1 VRSLDAFRLRYGSS
15 FDSLL
20 VGQFTGSLSNGG
32 EQIVVETP
40 SEVIRSFS
48 YGDSLP
54 WPECADGDGISLI
67 LLAPASNPDH
77 SLAFNWIGSAQIGG
91 LPGGQPRALT
101 YAEWQAYSFG
111 PGQSSGPEDDP
122 DLDGLPN
129 LIEFYL
135 GSLPGKNDTSN
146 HAPQGSLVDDGGE
159 KFLTLT
165 FSEVAGQS
173 GLTGS
178 VQVSPDLEN
187 WSSDP
192 EDIVE
197 LFPVLPNGNGSVQRT
212 FRVLTPLSADAKQFV
227 RLRVIQN

>member
-1 VRSLDAFRLRYGSS
+1 MYKR
-15 FDSLL
+15 
-20 VGQFTGSLSNGG
+20 Q
-32 EQIVVETP
+32 
-40 SEVIRSFS
+40 
-48 YGDSLP
+48 
-54 WPECADGDGISLI
+54 
-67 LLAPASNPDH
+67 
-77 SLAFNWIGSAQIGG
+77 
-91 LPGGQPRALT
+91 
-101 YAEWQAYSFG
+101 
-111 PGQSSGPEDDP
+111 
-122 DLDGLPN
+122 LDGLPN

-135 GSLPGKNDTSN
+135 GSLPGKNDASN

-159 KFLTLT
+159 KYLTLT

-197 LFPVLPNGNGSVQRT
+197 LLPARPNGNGSIQRT
-212 FRVLTPLSADAKQFV
+212 FRVLTPLSTDAEQFV